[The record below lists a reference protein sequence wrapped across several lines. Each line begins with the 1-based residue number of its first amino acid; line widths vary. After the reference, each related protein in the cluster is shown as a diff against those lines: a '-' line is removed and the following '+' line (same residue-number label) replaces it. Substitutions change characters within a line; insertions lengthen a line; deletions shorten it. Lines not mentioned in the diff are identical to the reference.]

1 MSGPLNLD
9 YFYGIQADQFEY
21 YRIPKLLI
29 TDKRYNGISSDA
41 KILYGVLLDR
51 MSLSLKNKW
60 IDEQNR
66 VFIIYSI
73 KEICEKLECSKD
85 KAMYVMA
92 ELDNSKGIGLIEKA
106 KRGLGLPDI
115 IYVKNFAT
123 LENKNIV
130 RPAKKPTIPVKK
142 KQEGN
147 KTDAY
152 KCQVRYGKVR
162 KEEVVE
168 SQYQEVE
175 DIPHPEVGNLQPPEV
190 ANLQPPEVA
199 NLRPPEVANLRPPEV
214 ANLRPP
220 EVANLRPQRWQI
232 SDPNNNYINNNNINN
247 SDVNNPFLSFHFQ
260 NTGDGRTEWNGT
272 DSSAPIELVMEKR
285 KKINSDSA
293 NMNDAVS
300 DKARESDVLMMKE
313 KYVRLLKKQVFYD
326 DLMKMD
332 NYESEKPTIDGI
344 INMIADI
351 ATTVPPDN
359 AEWVNS
365 RPYNHEV
372 VKSHLLK
379 LNYHSLL
386 DALRRL
392 KNNNTNVHKHRSYL
406 LTTVYNAIDQ
416 HDFALS
422 CEVQYDMHGRI
433 KRENNGRGDITK

>member
-21 YRIPKLLI
+21 FRIPKLLI
-29 TDKRYNGISSDA
+29 TDKRYKGISSDA

-51 MSLSLKNKW
+51 MSLSLKNRW

-73 KEICEKLECSKD
+73 KEICKKLECSKD

-92 ELDNSKGIGLIEKA
+92 ELDNVKGIGLIEKT

-123 LENKNIV
+123 MENKSEV
-130 RPAKKPTIPVKK
+130 KPAPKPTVPIKK
-142 KQEGN
+142 KQKEN

-152 KCQVRYGKVR
+152 KCQARYGKAGSR
-162 KEEVVE
+162 EVVK

-175 DIPHPEVGNLQPPEV
+175 DIQPPEVGNLQSPEV
-190 ANLQPPEVA
+190 ANLRSPEVANLQSPEVADFQPPEVA
-199 NLRPPEVANLRPPEV
+199 NLRPPEVANLQ
-214 ANLRPP
+214 
-220 EVANLRPQRWQI
+220 PQRWQI
-232 SDPNNNYINNNNINN
+232 SDPNNNYINNNYINN
-247 SDVNNPFLSFHFQ
+247 LFPSIPFK
-260 NTGDGRTEWNGT
+260 DGEEEWKGT

-285 KKINSDSA
+285 KKINSDPA
-293 NMNDAVS
+293 NLNDAVS

-332 NYESEKPTIDGI
+332 KYKFEKPTIDGI

-359 AEWVNS
+359 TEWINS

-372 VKSHLLK
+372 VKSHMLK
-379 LNYHSLL
+379 LDYHSLL
-386 DALRRL
+386 DALRRI
-392 KNNNTNVHKHRSYL
+392 KNNNTNVHKHRPYL

-422 CEVQYDMHGRI
+422 CEVQYDSYR
-433 KRENNGRGDITK
+433 RFENT

>member
-21 YRIPKLLI
+21 FRIPKLLI
-29 TDKRYNGISSDA
+29 TDKRYKGISSDA

-51 MSLSLKNKW
+51 MSLSLKNRW

-92 ELDNSKGIGLIEKA
+92 ELDNVKGIGLIEKA

-123 LENKNIV
+123 LENKSEV
-130 RPAKKPTIPVKK
+130 KPAPKPTVLIKK
-142 KQEGN
+142 KQKEN

-152 KCQVRYGKVR
+152 KCQVRYGKAR
-162 KEEVVE
+162 GREVVK
-168 SQYQEVE
+168 SQDQEVE
-175 DIPHPEVGNLQPPEV
+175 DIQPPEVGNLQPPEV
-190 ANLQPPEVA
+190 ANFRPPEVA
-199 NLRPPEVANLRPPEV
+199 NFRPPEVANLQ
-214 ANLRPP
+214 
-220 EVANLRPQRWQI
+220 PQRWQI

-247 SDVNNPFLSFHFQ
+247 LFPSIPIK
-260 NTGDGRTEWNGT
+260 DGEEEWNGE
-272 DSSAPIELVMEKR
+272 DSVAPIELIMEKR
-285 KKINSDSA
+285 KGKKLEPDDQRDIDILT
-293 NMNDAVS
+293 V
-300 DKARESDVLMMKE
+300 KE
-313 KYVRLLKKQVFYD
+313 NYVRLLRKQVFYD

-332 NYESEKPTIDGI
+332 NYKSEKPTIDGI

-351 ATTVPPDN
+351 ATTVPPEN
-359 AEWVNS
+359 VEWVNS

-392 KNNNTNVHKHRSYL
+392 KNNNTNVHKHRPYL

-422 CEVQYDMHGRI
+422 CEVQYDMHGRM

>member
-1 MSGPLNLD
+1 MAGEARIVMSGPLNLD
-9 YFYGIQADQFEY
+9 YFYGIQADRFEY
-21 YRIPKLLI
+21 FRIPKLLI
-29 TDKRYNGISSDA
+29 TDKRYKGISSDA

-51 MSLSLKNKW
+51 MSLSLKNRW

-73 KEICEKLECSKD
+73 KEICERLECSKD

-92 ELDNSKGIGLIEKA
+92 ELDNVKGIGLIEKA

-123 LENKNIV
+123 LENKSEV
-130 RPAKKPTIPVKK
+130 KPAPKPTVPIKK
-142 KQEGN
+142 KQKGN

-152 KCQVRYGKVR
+152 KCQVRYGKAR
-162 KEEVVE
+162 GREVVK

-175 DIPHPEVGNLQPPEV
+175 DIQYPEVANRQSPEV

-199 NLRPPEVANLRPPEV
+199 NFRPPEVANFRPPEVANLQ
-214 ANLRPP
+214 
-220 EVANLRPQRWQI
+220 PQRWQI
-232 SDPNNNYINNNNINN
+232 SDPNNNYINNNINN
-247 SDVNNPFLSFHFQ
+247 LFPSIPIK
-260 NTGDGRTEWNGT
+260 DGEEEWNGK
-272 DSSAPIELVMEKR
+272 DSVTPIELIMEKR
-285 KKINSDSA
+285 KGKKLEPDDQRDLDILT
-293 NMNDAVS
+293 V
-300 DKARESDVLMMKE
+300 KE
-313 KYVRLLKKQVFYD
+313 KYVRLLRKQVFYD

-332 NYESEKPTIDGI
+332 NYKSEKPTIDGI

-351 ATTVPPDN
+351 AITVPPDN
-359 AEWVNS
+359 VEWVNS

-392 KNNNTNVHKHRSYL
+392 KNNNTNVHKHRPYL

-422 CEVQYDMHGRI
+422 CEVQYDMHGRM
-433 KRENNGRGDITK
+433 KRENNGRGDIIK

>member
-1 MSGPLNLD
+1 MAGEARNVMSGPLNLD

-21 YRIPKLLI
+21 YRIPKLLV

-73 KEICEKLECSKD
+73 KEICKKLECSKD

-130 RPAKKPTIPVKK
+130 RPAKKPKIPVKK

-152 KCQVRYGKVR
+152 KCQVRYGKAR

-199 NLRPPEVANLRPPEV
+199 NLRPPEVANLQ
-214 ANLRPP
+214 
-220 EVANLRPQRWQI
+220 PQRWQI

-247 SDVNNPFLSFHFQ
+247 SDVNNPFPSFHFQ

-285 KKINSDSA
+285 KKINSDSVDL
-293 NMNDAVS
+293 NDAVS

-332 NYESEKPTIDGI
+332 KYKFEKPTIDGI

-359 AEWVNS
+359 TEWINS

-372 VKSHLLK
+372 VKSHMLK
-379 LNYHSLL
+379 LDYHSLL
-386 DALRRL
+386 DALRRI
-392 KNNNTNVHKHRSYL
+392 KNNNTNVRKHRPYL

-416 HDFALS
+416 HDFAMD
-422 CEVQYDMHGRI
+422 CEVQYDTYR
-433 KRENNGRGDITK
+433 RFETT

>member
-1 MSGPLNLD
+1 MAGEARNVMSGPLNLD

-73 KEICEKLECSKD
+73 KEICKKLECSKD

-199 NLRPPEVANLRPPEV
+199 NLQ
-214 ANLRPP
+214 
-220 EVANLRPQRWQI
+220 PQRWQI

-247 SDVNNPFLSFHFQ
+247 SDVNNPFPSFHFQ

-272 DSSAPIELVMEKR
+272 DSSVPIELVMEKR
-285 KKINSDSA
+285 KKINSDSVDL
-293 NMNDAVS
+293 NDAVS

-332 NYESEKPTIDGI
+332 KYKFEKPTIDGI

-359 AEWVNS
+359 TEWINS

-372 VKSHLLK
+372 VKSHMLK
-379 LNYHSLL
+379 LDYHSLL
-386 DALRRL
+386 DALRRI
-392 KNNNTNVHKHRSYL
+392 KNNNTNVRKHRPYL

-416 HDFALS
+416 HDFAMD
-422 CEVQYDMHGRI
+422 CEVQYDMYR
-433 KRENNGRGDITK
+433 RLETK

>member
-1 MSGPLNLD
+1 MAGEARNVMSGPLNLD

-73 KEICEKLECSKD
+73 KEICKKLECSKD

-130 RPAKKPTIPVKK
+130 RPAKKPTIPAKK

-199 NLRPPEVANLRPPEV
+199 NLQ
-214 ANLRPP
+214 
-220 EVANLRPQRWQI
+220 PQRWQI

-247 SDVNNPFLSFHFQ
+247 SDVNNPFPSFHFQ

-293 NMNDAVS
+293 NLNDAVS

-332 NYESEKPTIDGI
+332 KYKFEKPTIDGI

-359 AEWVNS
+359 TEWINS

-372 VKSHLLK
+372 VKSHMLK
-379 LNYHSLL
+379 LDYHSLL
-386 DALRRL
+386 DALRRI
-392 KNNNTNVHKHRSYL
+392 KNNNTNVHKHRPYL

-416 HDFALS
+416 HDFAMD
-422 CEVQYDMHGRI
+422 CEVQYDMYR
-433 KRENNGRGDITK
+433 RLETK

>member
-1 MSGPLNLD
+1 MSGQLNLD

-21 YRIPKLLI
+21 FKIPKLLI
-29 TDKRYNGISSDA
+29 TDKRYSGISSDA

-51 MSLSLKNKW
+51 MSLSLKHRW
-60 IDEQNR
+60 LDEQNR

-92 ELDNSKGIGLIEKA
+92 ELDSVKGIGLIEKV
-106 KRGLGLPDI
+106 KRGFGLTDI

-123 LENKNIV
+123 LENTSIV
-130 RPAKKPTIPVKK
+130 RPTKKPTVPVKK
-142 KQEGN
+142 KPERN
-147 KTDAY
+147 KKEPY
-152 KCQVRYGKVR
+152 KCQVRYSKA
-162 KEEVVE
+162 KDQEVAE

-175 DIPHPEVGNLQPPEV
+175 DIQPSEVEDNQLQEV
-190 ANLQPPEVA
+190 ANF
-199 NLRPPEVANLRPPEV
+199 RPPEVADFQ
-214 ANLRPP
+214 
-220 EVANLRPQRWQI
+220 PQRWQV
-232 SDPNNNYINNNNINN
+232 SDPSNNYINNNYINNLFPSI
-247 SDVNNPFLSFHFQ
+247 PFK
-260 NTGDGRTEWNGT
+260 DGEEEWKGT

-285 KKINSDSA
+285 KKINSDPA
-293 NMNDAVS
+293 NLNYAVS

-332 NYESEKPTIDGI
+332 KYKFEKPTIDGI

-359 AEWVNS
+359 TEWINS

-372 VKSHLLK
+372 VKSHMLK
-379 LNYHSLL
+379 LDHHSLL
-386 DALRRL
+386 DALRRI
-392 KNNNTNVHKHRSYL
+392 KNNNTNVHKHRPYL

-416 HDFALS
+416 HDFAMD
-422 CEVQYDMHGRI
+422 CEVQYDMYR
-433 KRENNGRGDITK
+433 RLETK

>member
-21 YRIPKLLI
+21 FRIPKLLI

-73 KEICEKLECSKD
+73 KEICKKLECSKD

-142 KQEGN
+142 KQDGN

-152 KCQVRYGKVR
+152 KCQVRYGKAR

-168 SQYQEVE
+168 SQYQEVG
-175 DIPHPEVGNLQPPEV
+175 DIPRPEVGNLR
-190 ANLQPPEVA
+190 PPEVA

-214 ANLRPP
+214 ANLQPP

-247 SDVNNPFLSFHFQ
+247 SDVNNPFPSFRFQ
-260 NTGDGRTEWNGT
+260 DMGDGRTEWNGT
-272 DSSAPIELVMEKR
+272 DSSAPIELVMGKR

-293 NMNDAVS
+293 NLNDAVS

-332 NYESEKPTIDGI
+332 KYKFEKPTIDGI

-359 AEWVNS
+359 TEWINS

-372 VKSHLLK
+372 VKSHMLK
-379 LNYHSLL
+379 LDYHSLL
-386 DALRRL
+386 DALRRI
-392 KNNNTNVHKHRSYL
+392 KNNNTNVRKHRPYL

-416 HDFALS
+416 HDFAMD
-422 CEVQYDMHGRI
+422 CEVQYDTYR
-433 KRENNGRGDITK
+433 RFETT

>member
-1 MSGPLNLD
+1 MAGEARNVMSGPLNLD

-21 YRIPKLLI
+21 FRIPKLLI

-41 KILYGVLLDR
+41 KILYGVLMDR

-73 KEICEKLECSKD
+73 KEICERLECSKD

-92 ELDNSKGIGLIEKA
+92 ELDSVKGIGLIEKV
-106 KRGLGLPDI
+106 KRGFGLPDI

-123 LENKNIV
+123 LENKNMT
-130 RPAKKPTIPVKK
+130 RPAKKPVVPVKK
-142 KQEGN
+142 KQEEK
-147 KTDAY
+147 KTDAH
-152 KCQVRYGKVR
+152 KCQVRFGKAR
-162 KEEVVE
+162 SEEVGE
-168 SQYQEVE
+168 NQYQEMD
-175 DIPHPEVGNLQPPEV
+175 DIPHPEVGNLQSPEV
-190 ANLQPPEVA
+190 ANLQSPEVADFQPPEVA
-199 NLRPPEVANLRPPEV
+199 NLRPPEVANLQ
-214 ANLRPP
+214 
-220 EVANLRPQRWQI
+220 PQRWQI
-232 SDPNNNYINNNNINN
+232 SDHNNNYINNNYINN
-247 SDVNNPFLSFHFQ
+247 LFPSIPFK
-260 NTGDGRTEWNGT
+260 DGEEEWKGT

-285 KKINSDSA
+285 KKINSDPA
-293 NMNDAVS
+293 NLNDAVS

-332 NYESEKPTIDGI
+332 KYKFEKPTIDGI

-359 AEWVNS
+359 TEWINS

-372 VKSHLLK
+372 VKSHMLK
-379 LNYHSLL
+379 LDYHSLL
-386 DALRRL
+386 DALRRI
-392 KNNNTNVHKHRSYL
+392 KNNNTNVRKHRPYL

-422 CEVQYDMHGRI
+422 CEVQYDSYR
-433 KRENNGRGDITK
+433 RFENT

>member
-51 MSLSLKNKW
+51 MPLSLKNKW

-123 LENKNIV
+123 LENQNIV

-175 DIPHPEVGNLQPPEV
+175 DISHPKVGNLQ
-190 ANLQPPEVA
+190 
-199 NLRPPEVANLRPPEV
+199 
-214 ANLRPP
+214 PP

-247 SDVNNPFLSFHFQ
+247 SDVNNP
-260 NTGDGRTEWNGT
+260 
-272 DSSAPIELVMEKR
+272 
-285 KKINSDSA
+285 
-293 NMNDAVS
+293 
-300 DKARESDVLMMKE
+300 
-313 KYVRLLKKQVFYD
+313 
-326 DLMKMD
+326 
-332 NYESEKPTIDGI
+332 
-344 INMIADI
+344 
-351 ATTVPPDN
+351 
-359 AEWVNS
+359 
-365 RPYNHEV
+365 
-372 VKSHLLK
+372 
-379 LNYHSLL
+379 
-386 DALRRL
+386 
-392 KNNNTNVHKHRSYL
+392 
-406 LTTVYNAIDQ
+406 
-416 HDFALS
+416 
-422 CEVQYDMHGRI
+422 
-433 KRENNGRGDITK
+433 